1 VTRKPR
7 PTWRE
12 VAVKELHGREKLAF
26 ALPRFGVDVRGRVA
40 FDCGASTGGFTQA
53 LLDAGAAR
61 VYAVDAGFGQ
71 LLGSL
76 RQDPRVVCMER
87 TNLAEARVPE
97 AVDVVTLDL
106 SYLSL
111 ADALPQLAVDLAP
124 AADLVA
130 LVKPMFELHLG
141 ALPDDQDAALAE
153 ALTLVVDAATAA
165 GWDVVATCESP
176 VRGRNGA
183 LEGWLHAKRTARSP
197 SATSAPSERHP
208 GS

>member
-1 VTRKPR
+1 MTRKPR
-7 PTWRE
+7 PTWRD
-12 VAVKELHGREKLAF
+12 VAVNELHGREKLAF
-26 ALPRFGVDVRGRVA
+26 ALDRFDVDAGGRVA

-76 RQDPRVVCMER
+76 RQDTRVVCMER
-87 TNLAEARVPE
+87 TNLADARVPE
-97 AVDVVTLDL
+97 SIELVTLDL
-106 SYLSL
+106 SYLAL
-111 ADALPQLAVDLAP
+111 ADALPQLRVELAP

-141 ALPDDQDAALAE
+141 ALPDDQEAALGD
-153 ALTLVVDAATAA
+153 ALVLAARAA
-165 GWDVVATCESP
+165 AASGWTVIDTCESP

-183 LEGWLHAKRTARSP
+183 LEGWLHARRSAFAR
-197 SATSAPSERHP
+197 
-208 GS
+208 